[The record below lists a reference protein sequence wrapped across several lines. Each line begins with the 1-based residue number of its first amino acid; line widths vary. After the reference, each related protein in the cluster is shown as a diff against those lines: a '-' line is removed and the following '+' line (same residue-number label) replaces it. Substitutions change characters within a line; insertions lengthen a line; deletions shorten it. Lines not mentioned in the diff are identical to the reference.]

1 MCKISNRKGPR
12 THLSTKGSERIQLG
26 FILRGVSAHSLVIIH
41 CFPLEEKDKGE
52 RRREEGKGRGEGKRE
67 ERRGRGRERERG
79 KKRERKE
86 EGRKE
91 KKEGGRESKRT
102 KKVSTTGYSFETL

>member
-26 FILRGVSAHSLVIIH
+26 FILRGVSAHSIVIIH

-52 RRREEGKGRGEGKRE
+52 RGREEGKGRGKRE
-67 ERRGRGRERERG
+67 EDEGERERG

>member
-26 FILRGVSAHSLVIIH
+26 FILRGVSAHSIVIIH

-52 RRREEGKGRGEGKRE
+52 RGREEGKGRGEGKRE
-67 ERRGRGRERERG
+67 ERRGRGRERER
-79 KKRERKE
+79 KEKREKR
-86 EGRKE
+86 
-91 KKEGGRESKRT
+91 GREKREER
-102 KKVSTTGYSFETL
+102 GRNRE

>member
-26 FILRGVSAHSLVIIH
+26 FILRGVSAHSIVIIH

-52 RRREEGKGRGEGKRE
+52 RGREEGKGRGEGKR
-67 ERRGRGRERERG
+67 GRKEGREKRTRERERE
-79 KKRERKE
+79 ERKE
-86 EGRKE
+86 RRKRE
-91 KKEGGRESKRT
+91 KERVRGPRR
-102 KKVSTTGYSFETL
+102 